1 MEPELDS
8 PIVGVDILQCPIEE
22 TASQLQKFPCRISDA
37 REFTFPDPRRI
48 AQEGTFPSPSSHS
61 STSEVSSD
69 ASDKSVELRPAGLT
83 VVRLPQGSVGTALME
98 KRRRQNMLGYVGCSG
113 SFWLPSR

>member
-8 PIVGVDILQCPIEE
+8 PIVGVDILQCPIDE

-37 REFTFPDPRRI
+37 RELTFPDPRQDCTGRKI
-48 AQEGTFPSPSSHS
+48 PSPSSHS

-83 VVRLPQGSVGTALME
+83 VVRIPKGSVGTALIQ
-98 KRRRQNMLGYVGCSG
+98 KRRRQNMLGYVGC
-113 SFWLPSR
+113 WLPGR

>member
-48 AQEGTFPSPSSHS
+48 AQDGTFLLRLLIPAHPKFLLMPV
-61 STSEVSSD
+61 TSQLSFDLQDSLLCVFL
-69 ASDKSVELRPAGLT
+69 KGL
-83 VVRLPQGSVGTALME
+83 
-98 KRRRQNMLGYVGCSG
+98 
-113 SFWLPSR
+113 